1 MILYTSPARIKRD
14 TPLGSAVDEHLL
26 TNYIRLAQDKEIL
39 PMLGTQLDNKLKAD
53 IEADTL
59 SGEYLTLMN
68 DFIVP
73 ALVQFTFAMFAP
85 ALRVRFSNNSVSV
98 TSSESGGQSD
108 WRDIKPLVDTAMN
121 MGEFYRERG
130 IEYILNDIASFPE
143 YDNNTGSDLHPKTNL
158 YGGVLNVDQSVPDR
172 RDRVI
177 LAAYGMKKYL

>member
-1 MILYTSPARIKRD
+1 MILYTSPTRIKRD

-26 TNYIRLAQDKEIL
+26 TNYIRMAQDKEIL

-59 SGEYLTLMN
+59 SGEYLKLMN
-68 DFIVP
+68 EFITP

-85 ALRVRFSNNSVSV
+85 ALRVRFSNNAVSV
-98 TSSESGGQSD
+98 TTVESGSQAD

-130 IEYILNDIASFPE
+130 IEYILNDTSSFPE
-143 YDNNTGSDLHPKTNL
+143 YNDNTGADLHPKTNL
-158 YGGVLNVDQSVPDR
+158 YGGVLNVDQSVQNR
-172 RDRVI
+172 RERVI
-177 LAAYGMKKYL
+177 LAAHGMKKYL

>member
-53 IEADTL
+53 IQADTL
-59 SGEYLTLMN
+59 TGAYLTLMN
-68 DFIVP
+68 DYIVP

-85 ALRVRFSNNSVSV
+85 ALRVRFSNNSVAV
-98 TSSESGGQSD
+98 TSSESGSQAD

-130 IEYILNDIASFPE
+130 VEYICNDTSLFPE
-143 YDNNTGSDLHPKTNL
+143 YNSNTGSDLHPRAQL
-158 YGGVLNVDQSVPDR
+158 YGATLNLNTNSIRRIDR
-172 RDRVI
+172 TI
-177 LAAYGMKKYL
+177 LAAYGMKKFL